1 MLERRLGGVRLQTLA
16 MRSPAAN
23 PKGGKLMKATHKS
36 ELKNVRQRVGTL
48 VLKPLK
54 QVAELVLRT
63 IVASFV
69 FYVGVAV
76 ALHLMGYPVP
86 RISDLS
92 GYLERLTE
100 LSKILS

>member
-1 MLERRLGGVRLQTLA
+1 
-16 MRSPAAN
+16 
-23 PKGGKLMKATHKS
+23 MKVAHKN
-36 ELKNVRQRVGTL
+36 ELKSVRHRASLL

-54 QVAELVLRT
+54 QLFDLVLRT

-76 ALHLMGYPVP
+76 ALYLMGYPVP
-86 RISDLS
+86 RVSDLS

-100 LSKILS
+100 LSNILS